1 MGTARVKVT
10 KVGTVPLLKWLA
22 GLLRILA
29 LRGNPVLDD
38 LLDNGLRPAVG
49 VGGTDR
55 AVFGDGDHVLESG
68 SIAVDGGGRRKHDV
82 GDIVL
87 AHGVQKR
94 YGASDIDAIVFKGNL
109 GGFTDSLVPYRL
121 DYLSEFPAMSRCNL
135 QCVTHL
141 KGSEVNDA
149 VDGGML
155 LKYFVYC
162 TFLGEVGLVKDRPLP
177 SDKLNAIEGDLRG
190 VVEVVYNDD
199 LIAMLKQSE
208 GSEGSNV
215 SRTTVDMKIGS

>member
-1 MGTARVKVT
+1 
-10 KVGTVPLLKWLA
+10 
-22 GLLRILA
+22 
-29 LRGNPVLDD
+29 
-38 LLDNGLRPAVG
+38 
-49 VGGTDR
+49 
-55 AVFGDGDHVLESG
+55 
-68 SIAVDGGGRRKHDV
+68 
-82 GDIVL
+82 
-87 AHGVQKR
+87 
-94 YGASDIDAIVFKGNL
+94 
-109 GGFTDSLVPYRL
+109 
-121 DYLSEFPAMSRCNL
+121 MSRCNL
-135 QCVTHL
+135 QYVTHL

-155 LKYFVYC
+155 LEDFVYC

-215 SRTTVDMKIGS
+215 SRTTVDIKIGS